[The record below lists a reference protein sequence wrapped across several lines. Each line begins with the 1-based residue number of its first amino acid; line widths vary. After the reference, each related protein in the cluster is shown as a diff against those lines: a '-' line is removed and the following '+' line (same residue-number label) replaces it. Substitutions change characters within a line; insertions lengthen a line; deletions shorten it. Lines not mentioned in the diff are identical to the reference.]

1 MNKFRRNKQF
11 CQGTKEEGSNW
22 GNEQVL
28 GCVCA
33 VVFNLFVNVGT
44 ALFSE
49 ILEHCFYAACLDY
62 ACLYAYAYGFIEILC
77 QYNKCQ
83 LNISI

>member
-1 MNKFRRNKQF
+1 M
-11 CQGTKEEGSNW
+11 
-22 GNEQVL
+22 
-28 GCVCA
+28 CVCVCVRA
-33 VVFNLFVNVGT
+33 VVFSLFVNVGT

-62 ACLYAYAYGFIEILC
+62 ACLYAYAYGFIEILG